1 MASVALQ
8 LLQLKDAFLAKAPV
22 LGLKSTPTE
31 LKHYLGEIDFKLAD
45 FEES

>member
-1 MASVALQ
+1 MGSVALQ

-31 LKHYLGEIDFKLAD
+31 LKIAIPHLRTEVEI
-45 FEES
+45 